1 MSRAG
6 TLPKSADEKRA
17 VDSALASAGA
27 GAGFGGIRYVF
38 EHGLEQ
44 GGFVLLV
51 YAVLLTVLLIV
62 YGADRWAQFGVTLRM
77 VGEDPELAGMF
88 GIEVR
93 QVQLIA
99 VASAGAIA
107 ALGGGLYAHH
117 NTFIEPGN
125 FDVMLGVHSL
135 CYALIGGLGTPLGPL
150 LGVGVDIFLM
160 EGSRL
165 FQGYRMIAFGALVA
179 LFLIM
184 PPRGLLDERMVSSMR
199 CLLRKMAHHYLTAR
213 RRQ

>member
-27 GAGFGGIRYVF
+27 SAGFGGIRYVF

-135 CYALIGGLGTPLGPL
+135 CYALIDGLGTPLGPL
-150 LGVGVDIFLM
+150 LGVGVDNFLM
-160 EGSRL
+160 ECSRL
-165 FQGYRMIAFGALVA
+165 FQGYR
-179 LFLIM
+179 
-184 PPRGLLDERMVSSMR
+184 
-199 CLLRKMAHHYLTAR
+199 
-213 RRQ
+213 